1 MLATSAPKRIDLTF
15 MITTPVVGYMVILA
29 GVFEMKLNIKIKN
42 NKKRHH
48 LVTLKVTHCQ
58 SR

>member
-29 GVFEMKLNIKIKN
+29 VIFEMKLN
-42 NKKRHH
+42 
-48 LVTLKVTHCQ
+48 LVVY
-58 SR
+58 